1 MLRDALTAFLKSALV
16 ALFLLNTPPAGAA
29 QITAADQSMQFAT
42 EPLVIDTAKGQRQ
55 KFSVELALT
64 DRQREYGLMFRAS
77 MPADHGMLFD
87 FGMSR
92 RVMMWMENT
101 PLPLDMLFLDQ
112 AGVIVRIHRNAVPY
126 SRTIIDSQ
134 VPVKYVIEINGG
146 VAAKLG
152 LAIGD
157 KVSSTTITKGLTN

>member
-1 MLRDALTAFLKSALV
+1 MLHDALTALKSAFV
-16 ALFLLNTPPAGAA
+16 ALFLLNAPPAGAA
-29 QITAADQSMQFAT
+29 QITAVDHSVQFAT
-42 EPLVIDTAKGQRQ
+42 EPLVIDTAKGHKQ

-64 DRQREYGLMFRAS
+64 DRQREYGLMFRAE
-77 MPADHGMLFD
+77 MPTDHGMLFD
-87 FGMSR
+87 FGVSR

-112 AGVIVRIHRNAVPY
+112 AGVIVRINRNAVPY

-134 VPVKYVIEINGG
+134 VPVKYVIELNGG

-157 KVSSTTITKGLTN
+157 KVSSTTITKGLAN